1 MKIVAIRE
9 AKAKLSGYCAL
20 AQDRRVLITRHG
32 KPLALVIGV
41 EGQDVEDVLR
51 ASDPAF
57 WRLIEKRRAQDTVPA
72 AEMRRLLSRGDRA
85 RSRTPR
91 RAGAARKSAQ

>member
-9 AKAKLSGYCAL
+9 AKARLSGYCAL

-57 WRLIEKRRAQDTVPA
+57 WRLIERRRTQGTVSA
-72 AEMRRLLSRGDRA
+72 AEMRRRLARGDRA
-85 RSRTPR
+85 PRKTPR
-91 RAGAARKSAQ
+91 RAPGTRRATR